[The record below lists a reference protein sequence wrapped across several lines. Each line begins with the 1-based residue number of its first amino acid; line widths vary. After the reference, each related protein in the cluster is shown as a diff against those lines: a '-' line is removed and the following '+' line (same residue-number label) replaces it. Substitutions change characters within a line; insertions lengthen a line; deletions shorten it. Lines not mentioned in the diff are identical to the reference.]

1 MNVLDR
7 TERVSRRTK
16 AAGLAMWA
24 LWALYGPGVG
34 AVRAAEPAPDKK
46 AESPTVPAAVPAAG
60 EMTVEQVAERCR
72 PSIVVITF
80 DGRDGKRQGLG
91 SGFIVSPDGMIATN
105 LHVIGEGRAISV
117 QLADGRTFVPTV
129 VHAHDRTFDLALLKI
144 DAKDLPTVPLGDATP
159 AGDAGGVP
167 AAPHGVR
174 QGQSVVALGN
184 PLGLKH
190 SLFTGVVSGAR
201 EIEGRSMI
209 QVSMPIEQGNSGGP
223 LLDLSGRVR
232 GIITMKSL
240 VTANLGFAVPVADLK
255 KLVDKPNPV
264 PMDRWLTIG
273 RLDPKEWDSLFG
285 ARWRQRAGRLMVDGA
300 GTGFGGRSLLL
311 SKLAVPAGAFQLG
324 VQVRLGAESGAA
336 GLVFCADGGD
346 VHYGF
351 YPSGGKLRL
360 TRFDGPDVF
369 SWQVLRD
376 EPVAAYR
383 PGEWNALKVVFE
395 PGKIRCFVN
404 EQPAFEVVDT
414 KLSGG
419 RVGLAKFRDTQAEFK
434 QFRVGGGA
442 VAEAGPAEGFDTRLS
457 EVVDGL
463 KPAVPYS
470 PATVEK
476 LRGDGGFAVAALRE
490 RARMIEKQ
498 ADQMRK
504 LAASVH
510 EAAVRARIAEL
521 VTGAVEGRFDL
532 VHACLLVSQLDNEE
546 VDVDEYLREVER
558 MSAELKERSAG
569 LDEAAKIALLKA
581 YFFEEQGFHGSRA
594 EYYHR
599 SNSYLNEVL
608 DDREGIPI
616 TLSIL
621 FMELAR
627 RMELKVDGVGFPGHF
642 FVRYVPTTGEPVELD
657 PFEGGKTLTG
667 ADLQGMAVAN
677 VGRAL
682 RETDVKAVDSRTI
695 LLRVL
700 SNLLNLARR
709 DEDSTSMLRYVEAVL
724 TVDSNRGEERFIRAV
739 LSYQQGRN
747 AEARADAQWL
757 LDQRPED
764 VDLDRV
770 RQFVELLDRR

>member
-1 MNVLDR
+1 M
-7 TERVSRRTK
+7 
-16 AAGLAMWA
+16 AATLCGGTL
-24 LWALYGPGVG
+24 
-34 AVRAAEPAPDKK
+34 RAAEPAPDKK
-46 AESPTVPAAVPAAG
+46 PEAAADL
-60 EMTVEQVAERCR
+60 TVEQLAEKCR
-72 PSIVVITF
+72 PAIVVITF

-91 SGFIVSPDGMIATN
+91 SGFIVSPDGLIATN

-117 QLADGRTFVPTV
+117 QLADGRTFVPQV

-144 DAKDLPTVPLGDATP
+144 DAKDLPTVALGEVPAPNGDAN
-159 AGDAGGVP
+159 
-167 AAPHGVR
+167 AAVQHGVR

-240 VTANLGFAVPVADLK
+240 VTANLGFAVPVADLQ
-255 KLVDKPNPV
+255 KLIDKPNPV
-264 PMDRWLTIG
+264 PMERWLTIG
-273 RLDPKEWDSLFG
+273 RIDAREWEPLFG
-285 ARWRQRAGRLMVDGA
+285 ARWKQRAGRLLVDGA

-311 SKLAVPAGAFQLG
+311 SKQAVEKGPFQLS
-324 VQVRLGAESGAA
+324 VQVKLGAESGAA
-336 GLVFCADGGD
+336 GLAFCSDGGD

-376 EPVAAYR
+376 EPVAGYR
-383 PGEWNALKVVFE
+383 LGDWNALRVAFE
-395 PGKIRCFVN
+395 PGKIVCFVN
-404 EQPAFEVVDT
+404 DQPAFEVADT
-414 KLSGG
+414 RLSGG

-434 QFRVGGGA
+434 QFRLG
-442 VAEAGPAEGFDTRLS
+442 AGPEAVKGPPEGFALRIS
-457 EVVDGL
+457 EVVDGMR
-463 KPAVPYS
+463 PAVPYS
-470 PATVEK
+470 PATIDK

-490 RARMIEKQ
+490 KAREIEKQ
-498 ADQMRK
+498 AEQMRK
-504 LAASVH
+504 LAAAVH
-510 EAAVRARIAEL
+510 EAGVRTKIAEL
-521 VTGAVEGRFDL
+521 IAGATEGKFDL
-532 VHACLLVSQLDNEE
+532 VHACLLVSRLDNEE
-546 VDVDEYLREVER
+546 VDVDEYLREVDR
-558 MSAELKERSAG
+558 MSAELAERSMG
-569 LDEAAKIALLKA
+569 LDEAAKIALLKT

-627 RMELKVDGVGFPGHF
+627 RMDLRVDGVGFPGHF
-642 FVRYVPTTGEPVELD
+642 FVRYVPKSGEPVDLD
-657 PFEGGKTLTG
+657 PFERGKTLSGT
-667 ADLQGMAVAN
+667 DLQGMAVSN
-677 VGRAL
+677 IGRAL
-682 RETDVKAVDSRTI
+682 RESDTAAVDSRTI

-709 DEDSTSMLRYVEAVL
+709 DEDAVSMLRYVEAVL
-724 TVDSNRGEERFIRAV
+724 AIDDKRGEERFIRAV
-739 LSYQQGRN
+739 LSYQQGRS

-757 LDQRPED
+757 LDQRPEG

-770 RQFVELLDRR
+770 RQFVELLDRQ